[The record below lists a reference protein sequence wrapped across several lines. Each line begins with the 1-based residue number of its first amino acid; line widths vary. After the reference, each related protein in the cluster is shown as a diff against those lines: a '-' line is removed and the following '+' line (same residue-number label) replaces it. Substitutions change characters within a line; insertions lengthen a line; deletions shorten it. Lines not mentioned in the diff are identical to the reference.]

1 MYLKKTENFILKYLK
16 SKYKNNDL
24 NEIRKSGMIIQKS
37 PVGIDSDFG
46 TSVPLRLAK
55 IIKKNPM
62 DIANNLSLE
71 LDKSKPEFISE
82 IKPIKPGYV
91 NFTVSKKSISD
102 TVKKIVFENNF
113 LDNYFEQKSTK
124 IQIEFVSANPTG
136 PLHVGH
142 IRGAVYG
149 SALAKI
155 LEYYGYN
162 IKTEYYINNAGNQIS
177 EFGQSILNEILKANG
192 KEVKNTNTTD
202 SYKGTYIKSL
212 AKSINKEFEIKNN
225 KNLNLDITNIGINI
239 MLQNIENDLNEL
251 GVKFDAW
258 FKETDLFDNGIIN
271 DVSEKLAKRNLID
284 KKDGATWF
292 LSKQFGDD
300 RDNVLIKQDG
310 SHTYFYSDI
319 ANHYNK
325 FFLRNFDKV
334 INIWGADHQGHIRR
348 TEYAMEALGVKP
360 ENLIIKISQMVTIK
374 KGSETVKISK
384 RSGDYITLQEIVRE
398 VGKDACRYFFLSKSP
413 NTQLIFDINLAKT
426 QNSNNPIYYIQY
438 AHARISTL
446 IKNAET
452 LGIYINKTDDFKI
465 ETQKEISLSKML
477 LEFPDVIVQISEELE
492 PHHITKYTLDL
503 ASEFHSYYQS
513 EKIIDED
520 NLNNTINKLILC
532 KAIQKTLK
540 KSLEIMMISAPEK
553 MWIIQNV
560 YDFYNFLL
568 SKHIQSRFV

>member
-1 MYLKKTENFILKYLK
+1 MYLKKTEDFILKYLK
-16 SKYKNNDL
+16 SKYKNDDL
-24 NEIRKSGMIIQKS
+24 NEIQKSGMIIQKS
-37 PVGIDSDFG
+37 PGGIDSDFG

-55 IIKKNPM
+55 IIKKDPM
-62 DIANNLSLE
+62 DIANKLSLE

-91 NFTVSKKSISD
+91 NFTLSKKSISD

-162 IKTEYYINNAGNQIS
+162 IKTEYYINNAGNQIL

-192 KEVKNTNTTD
+192 KKVKNTNTKD

-212 AKSINKEFEIKNN
+212 AKLINKEFEIKNN
-225 KNLNLDITNIGINI
+225 KNLNLDITNIGMNL

-251 GVKFDAW
+251 GVKFDSW
-258 FKETDLFDNGIIN
+258 FKETDLFDNGIIK
-271 DVSEKLAKRNLID
+271 DVSEKLTKRNLID

-334 INIWGADHQGHIRR
+334 INIWGADHQGHIKR
-348 TEYAMEALGVKP
+348 TKYAMEALGVKP
-360 ENLIIKISQMVTIK
+360 ENLVVKISQMVTIK

-413 NTQLIFDINLAKT
+413 NTQLTFDINLAKS

-438 AHARISTL
+438 AHARISAL

-452 LGIYINKTDDFKI
+452 LGININKTDDFKI

-520 NLNNTINKLILC
+520 NLNNTISKLILC

-553 MWIIQNV
+553 M
-560 YDFYNFLL
+560 
-568 SKHIQSRFV
+568 

>member
-1 MYLKKTENFILKYLK
+1 MYLKKTEKFILKYLK

-334 INIWGADHQGHIRR
+334 INIWGADHQGHIKR

-413 NTQLIFDINLAKT
+413 NTQLTFDINLAKT

-553 MWIIQNV
+553 M
-560 YDFYNFLL
+560 
-568 SKHIQSRFV
+568 

>member
-271 DVSEKLAKRNLID
+271 DVSEKLTKRNLID

-334 INIWGADHQGHIRR
+334 INIWGADHQGHIKR

-553 MWIIQNV
+553 M
-560 YDFYNFLL
+560 
-568 SKHIQSRFV
+568 

>member
-1 MYLKKTENFILKYLK
+1 MYLKKTEKYILDYLK
-16 SKYKNNDL
+16 SNYKTNDL
-24 NEIRKSGMIIQKS
+24 KEIQKGGMLVQKS
-37 PVGIDSDFG
+37 PEGIDSDFG
-46 TSVPLRLAK
+46 TSIPLRLAK
-55 IIKKNPM
+55 IIRKNPM
-62 DIANNLSLE
+62 DIANTLSLE
-71 LDKSKPEFISE
+71 LYKSKPRFISE
-82 IKPIKPGYV
+82 IKPINPGYI
-91 NFTVSKKSISD
+91 NFTISKKAITD
-102 TVKKIVFENNF
+102 TVKDIVFKPDF
-113 LDNYFEQKSTK
+113 LNNYFEKKPTN

-162 IKTEYYINNAGNQIS
+162 IKTEYYINNAGNQIL
-177 EFGQSILNEILKANG
+177 EFGQSILNEISKENG
-192 KEVKNTNTTD
+192 NKIKNTNTKD

-212 AKSINKEFEIKNN
+212 AKSISKNFDIKNN
-225 KNLNLDITNIGINI
+225 NNDLVSDLTKIGVNT
-239 MLQNIENDLNEL
+239 MLQNIENDLIEL
-251 GVKFDAW
+251 GVKFDSW
-258 FKETDLFDNGIIN
+258 FKETDLFEYKIID
-271 DVSEKLAKRNLID
+271 DVSTKLKELNLIN

-334 INIWGADHQGHIRR
+334 INIWGADHQGHIKR
-348 TEYAMEALGVKP
+348 TKYAMEALGVKP
-360 ENLIIKISQMVTIK
+360 ENLEIKISQMVTIK

-384 RSGDYITLQEIVRE
+384 RSGEYITLQEIVKD
-398 VGKDACRYFFLSKSP
+398 VGKDACRYFFLSKAP
-413 NTQLIFDINLAKT
+413 NTQLTFDINLAKS

-446 IKNAET
+446 IKNAGI
-452 LGIYINKTDDFKI
+452 LGIDINKTASFKI

-477 LEFPDVIVQISEELE
+477 LEFPEVITQISKELE

-503 ASEFHSYYQS
+503 ASEFHSFYQS
-513 EKIIDED
+513 EKIIDQD
-520 NLNNTINKLILC
+520 NLGNTISKLILC
-532 KAIQKTLK
+532 KAIQEVLK
-540 KSLEIMMISAPEK
+540 KSLEIMMISAPEN
-553 MWIIQNV
+553 M
-560 YDFYNFLL
+560 
-568 SKHIQSRFV
+568 

>member
-334 INIWGADHQGHIRR
+334 INIWGADHQGHIKR

-384 RSGDYITLQEIVRE
+384 RSGDYITLKEIVRE

-553 MWIIQNV
+553 M
-560 YDFYNFLL
+560 
-568 SKHIQSRFV
+568 

>member
-62 DIANNLSLE
+62 DIANDLSLE
-71 LDKSKPEFISE
+71 LDKSKPKFISE

-212 AKSINKEFEIKNN
+212 AKLINKEFEIKNK
-225 KNLNLDITNIGINI
+225 KNLDLDITNIGINI

-271 DVSEKLAKRNLID
+271 DVSEKLTKRNLID

-384 RSGDYITLQEIVRE
+384 RSGDYITLKEIVRE

-413 NTQLIFDINLAKT
+413 NTQLTFDINLAKT

-513 EKIIDED
+513 EKIIDEN

-553 MWIIQNV
+553 M
-560 YDFYNFLL
+560 
-568 SKHIQSRFV
+568 

>member
-62 DIANNLSLE
+62 DIANDLSLE
-71 LDKSKPEFISE
+71 LDKSKPKFISE

-162 IKTEYYINNAGNQIS
+162 IKTEYYINNAGNQIL

-202 SYKGTYIKSL
+202 SYKGTYIKSH
-212 AKSINKEFEIKNN
+212 AKLINKEFEIKNK
-225 KNLNLDITNIGINI
+225 KNLDLDITNIGINI

-284 KKDGATWF
+284 K
-292 LSKQFGDD
+292 
-300 RDNVLIKQDG
+300 
-310 SHTYFYSDI
+310 
-319 ANHYNK
+319 
-325 FFLRNFDKV
+325 
-334 INIWGADHQGHIRR
+334 
-348 TEYAMEALGVKP
+348 
-360 ENLIIKISQMVTIK
+360 
-374 KGSETVKISK
+374 
-384 RSGDYITLQEIVRE
+384 
-398 VGKDACRYFFLSKSP
+398 
-413 NTQLIFDINLAKT
+413 
-426 QNSNNPIYYIQY
+426 
-438 AHARISTL
+438 
-446 IKNAET
+446 
-452 LGIYINKTDDFKI
+452 
-465 ETQKEISLSKML
+465 
-477 LEFPDVIVQISEELE
+477 
-492 PHHITKYTLDL
+492 
-503 ASEFHSYYQS
+503 
-513 EKIIDED
+513 
-520 NLNNTINKLILC
+520 
-532 KAIQKTLK
+532 
-540 KSLEIMMISAPEK
+540 
-553 MWIIQNV
+553 
-560 YDFYNFLL
+560 
-568 SKHIQSRFV
+568 

>member
-1 MYLKKTENFILKYLK
+1 MYLKKTEKYILDYLK
-16 SKYKNNDL
+16 SNYKTNDL
-24 NEIRKSGMIIQKS
+24 KEIQKGGMLVQKS
-37 PVGIDSDFG
+37 PEGIDSDFG
-46 TSVPLRLAK
+46 TSIPLRLAK
-55 IIKKNPM
+55 IIRKNPM
-62 DIANNLSLE
+62 DIANTLSLE
-71 LDKSKPEFISE
+71 LYKSKPRFISE
-82 IKPIKPGYV
+82 IKPINPGYI
-91 NFTVSKKSISD
+91 NFTISKKAITD
-102 TVKKIVFENNF
+102 TVKDIVFKPDF
-113 LDNYFEQKSTK
+113 LNNYFEKKPTN

-162 IKTEYYINNAGNQIS
+162 IKTEYYINNAGNQIL
-177 EFGQSILNEILKANG
+177 EFGQSILNEISKENG
-192 KEVKNTNTTD
+192 NKIKNTNTKD

-212 AKSINKEFEIKNN
+212 AKSISKNIDIKNN
-225 KNLNLDITNIGINI
+225 NNDLVSDLTKIGVNT
-239 MLQNIENDLNEL
+239 MLQNIENDLIEL
-251 GVKFDAW
+251 GVKFDSW
-258 FKETDLFDNGIIN
+258 FKETDLFEYKIID
-271 DVSEKLAKRNLID
+271 DVSTKLKELNLIN

-334 INIWGADHQGHIRR
+334 INIWGADHQGHIKR
-348 TEYAMEALGVKP
+348 TKYAMEALGVKP
-360 ENLIIKISQMVTIK
+360 ENLEIKISQMVTIK

-384 RSGDYITLQEIVRE
+384 RSGEYITLQEIVKD
-398 VGKDACRYFFLSKSP
+398 VGKDACRYFFLSKAP
-413 NTQLIFDINLAKT
+413 NTQLTFDINLAKS

-446 IKNAET
+446 IKNAGI
-452 LGIYINKTDDFKI
+452 LGIDINKTASFKI

-477 LEFPDVIVQISEELE
+477 LEFPEVITQISKELE

-503 ASEFHSYYQS
+503 ASEFHSFYQS
-513 EKIIDED
+513 EKIIDQD
-520 NLNNTINKLILC
+520 NLGNTISKLILC
-532 KAIQKTLK
+532 KAIQEVLK
-540 KSLEIMMISAPEK
+540 KSLEIMMISAPEN
-553 MWIIQNV
+553 M
-560 YDFYNFLL
+560 
-568 SKHIQSRFV
+568 

>member
-91 NFTVSKKSISD
+91 NFTVSKKTISD
-102 TVKKIVFENNF
+102 TVKKIVFEKNF

-225 KNLNLDITNIGINI
+225 KNSNLDITNIGINI

-334 INIWGADHQGHIRR
+334 INIWGADHQGHIKR

-553 MWIIQNV
+553 M
-560 YDFYNFLL
+560 
-568 SKHIQSRFV
+568 

>member
-62 DIANNLSLE
+62 DIANDLSLE
-71 LDKSKPEFISE
+71 LDKSKPKFISE

-212 AKSINKEFEIKNN
+212 AKLINKEFEIKNK
-225 KNLNLDITNIGINI
+225 KNLDLDITNIGINI

-271 DVSEKLAKRNLID
+271 DVSEKLTKRNLID

-413 NTQLIFDINLAKT
+413 NTQLTFDINLAKT

-553 MWIIQNV
+553 M
-560 YDFYNFLL
+560 
-568 SKHIQSRFV
+568 

>member
-212 AKSINKEFEIKNN
+212 AKLINKEFEIKNN

-334 INIWGADHQGHIRR
+334 INIWGADHQGHIKR

-413 NTQLIFDINLAKT
+413 NTQLIFDINLAKS

-553 MWIIQNV
+553 M
-560 YDFYNFLL
+560 
-568 SKHIQSRFV
+568 

>member
-1 MYLKKTENFILKYLK
+1 MYLKKTEKYILDYLK
-16 SKYKNNDL
+16 SNYKTNDL
-24 NEIRKSGMIIQKS
+24 KEIQKGGMLVQKS
-37 PVGIDSDFG
+37 PEGIDSDFG
-46 TSVPLRLAK
+46 TSIPLRLAK
-55 IIKKNPM
+55 IIRKNPM
-62 DIANNLSLE
+62 DIANTLSLE
-71 LDKSKPEFISE
+71 LYKSKPRFISE
-82 IKPIKPGYV
+82 IKPINPGYI
-91 NFTVSKKSISD
+91 NFTISKKAITD
-102 TVKKIVFENNF
+102 TVKDIVFKPDF
-113 LDNYFEQKSTK
+113 LNNYFEKKPTN

-162 IKTEYYINNAGNQIS
+162 IKTEYYINNAGNQIL
-177 EFGQSILNEILKANG
+177 EFGQSILNEISKENG
-192 KEVKNTNTTD
+192 NKIKNTNTKD

-212 AKSINKEFEIKNN
+212 AKSISKDFDIKNN
-225 KNLNLDITNIGINI
+225 NNDLVSDLTNIGVNT
-239 MLQNIENDLNEL
+239 MLQNIENDLIEL
-251 GVKFDAW
+251 GVKFDSW
-258 FKETDLFDNGIIN
+258 FKETDLFEYKIID
-271 DVSEKLAKRNLID
+271 DVSTKLKELNLIN

-334 INIWGADHQGHIRR
+334 INIWGADHQGHIKR
-348 TEYAMEALGVKP
+348 TKYAMEALGVKP
-360 ENLIIKISQMVTIK
+360 ENLEIKISQMVTIK

-384 RSGDYITLQEIVRE
+384 RSGEYITLQEIVKD
-398 VGKDACRYFFLSKSP
+398 VGKDACRYFFLSKAP
-413 NTQLIFDINLAKT
+413 NTQLTFDINLAKS

-446 IKNAET
+446 IKNAGI
-452 LGIYINKTDDFKI
+452 LGIDINKTASFKI

-477 LEFPDVIVQISEELE
+477 LEFPEVITQISKELE

-503 ASEFHSYYQS
+503 ASEFHSFYQS
-513 EKIIDED
+513 EKIIDQD
-520 NLNNTINKLILC
+520 NLDNTISKLILC
-532 KAIQKTLK
+532 KAIQEVLK
-540 KSLEIMMISAPEK
+540 KSLEIMMISAPEN
-553 MWIIQNV
+553 M
-560 YDFYNFLL
+560 
-568 SKHIQSRFV
+568 

>member
-334 INIWGADHQGHIRR
+334 INIWGADHQGHIKR

-553 MWIIQNV
+553 M
-560 YDFYNFLL
+560 
-568 SKHIQSRFV
+568 

>member
-553 MWIIQNV
+553 M
-560 YDFYNFLL
+560 
-568 SKHIQSRFV
+568 